1 MNFDNAHLITAM
13 VTPFDDHHAIDY
25 SRLAQLIEH
34 LLAHHTT
41 GILVGGTT
49 GEGPTLSTTEKLAL
63 YQATARIVAGRVPVI
78 ANTGSNN
85 TAATI
90 DFTRQVSQIVGIDAA
105 LVVVPPYNKPDQ
117 AGMIAHFTAIA
128 DRGGLPILIYN
139 IPGRVVVKM
148 AVATVAKLAQHPN
161 IIGIKQCT
169 TPAEL
174 AAIVDQTPADFYVY
188 TGEDDQT
195 LIAQAYGAQGVISV
209 ASHLYGDTMASLQT
223 SLAHGNVATAGQ
235 LQRLL
240 SPKMAALFSHP
251 SPAPVKA
258 ALNQQGVLVGQPR
271 LPILPLTDQQQTTL
285 LATLNA

>member
-1 MNFDNAHLITAM
+1 MKFDNAHLITAM
-13 VTPFDDHHAIDY
+13 VTPFDDQQHLDFD
-25 SRLAQLIEH
+25 RLAHLIDH
-34 LLAHHTT
+34 LLSHHTT

-63 YQATARIVAGRVPVI
+63 YRETARLVAGRVPII

-90 DFTRQVSQIVGIDAA
+90 DFTRQVSQIAGIDAA

-128 DRGGLPILIYN
+128 DLGGLPIIIYN

-148 AVATVAKLAQHPN
+148 AVETIAKLAQHPD

-169 TPAEL
+169 STDEL
-174 AAIVDQTPADFYVY
+174 AAVIDQTPADFLVY
-188 TGEDDQT
+188 TGEDAQT
-195 LIAQAYGAQGVISV
+195 LTAQAYGAHGVISV
-209 ASHLYGDTMASLQT
+209 ASHLYGDAMSTIQT
-223 SLAHGNVATAGQ
+223 KLSQGDARTAGQ
-235 LQRLL
+235 LQRQLL
-240 SPKMAALFSHP
+240 PKMAALFSSP

-258 ALNQQGVLVGQPR
+258 ALNQQRILVGDPR
-271 LPILPLTDQQQTTL
+271 LPILPLTTAQQQTL
-285 LATLNA
+285 LAALQ

>member
-1 MNFDNAHLITAM
+1 MKFDNAHLITAM
-13 VTPFDDHHAIDY
+13 VTPFDDQQHLDFD
-25 SRLAQLIEH
+25 RLAHLIDH
-34 LLAHHTT
+34 LLSHHTT

-63 YQATARIVAGRVPVI
+63 YRETARLVAGRVPII

-90 DFTRQVSQIVGIDAA
+90 DFTRQVSQIAGIDAA

-128 DRGGLPILIYN
+128 DRGGLPIIIYN

-148 AVATVAKLAQHPN
+148 AVETIAKLAQHPD

-169 TPAEL
+169 STDEL
-174 AAIVDQTPADFYVY
+174 AAVIDQTPADFLVY
-188 TGEDDQT
+188 TGEDAQT
-195 LIAQAYGAQGVISV
+195 LTAQAYGAHGVISV
-209 ASHLYGDTMASLQT
+209 ASHLYGDAMSTIQT
-223 SLAHGNVATAGQ
+223 KLSQGDARTAGQ
-235 LQRLL
+235 LQRQLL
-240 SPKMAALFSHP
+240 PKMAALFSSP

-258 ALNQQGVLVGQPR
+258 ALNQQRILVGDPR
-271 LPILPLTDQQQTTL
+271 LPILPLTTAQQQTL
-285 LATLNA
+285 LAALQ

>member
-1 MNFDNAHLITAM
+1 MKFDNAHLITAM
-13 VTPFDDHHAIDY
+13 VTPFDDQQHLDFD
-25 SRLAQLIEH
+25 RLAHLIDH
-34 LLAHHTT
+34 LLSHHTT

-63 YQATARIVAGRVPVI
+63 YRETARLVAGRVPII

-90 DFTRQVSQIVGIDAA
+90 EFTRQVSQIAGIDAA

-128 DRGGLPILIYN
+128 DRGGLPIIIYN

-148 AVATVAKLAQHPN
+148 AVETIAKLAQHPD

-169 TPAEL
+169 STDEL
-174 AAIVDQTPADFYVY
+174 AAVIDQTPADFLVY
-188 TGEDDQT
+188 TGEDAQT
-195 LIAQAYGAQGVISV
+195 LTAQAYGAHGVISV
-209 ASHLYGDTMASLQT
+209 ASHLYGDAMSTIQT
-223 SLAHGNVATAGQ
+223 KLSQGDARTAGQ
-235 LQRLL
+235 LQRQLL
-240 SPKMAALFSHP
+240 PKMAALFSSP

-258 ALNQQGVLVGQPR
+258 ALNQQRILVGDPR
-271 LPILPLTDQQQTTL
+271 LPILPLTTAQQQTL
-285 LATLNA
+285 LAALQ